1 MSHTDRA
8 QDAGILADAHEKPSL
23 LVPIVRATPESVAG
37 YGSLVSDFHAED
49 ITRVTWPKLDGWRP
63 IVSGTGN
70 KQVGY
75 ILAVLDT
82 ELTLFV
88 EYIHVLLFQLIFIIP
103 DFALLMLRQF
113 LQFATSSNC
122 KLFFLNFCQ
131 LSCLS
136 WIKHNPATTMSY
148 CFLLNFLGLLD
159 GLFFCYAAETN
170 LVLPDLLPL
179 YRVTQKCK
187 LLLVYKVCQKS
198 F

>member
-1 MSHTDRA
+1 MSCTDA
-8 QDAGILADAHEKPSL
+8 VQDASILADAHEKPSL

-88 EYIHVLLFQLIFIIP
+88 ECCYSSSFSLFQILHY
-103 DFALLMLRQF
+103 L
-113 LQFATSSNC
+113 C
-122 KLFFLNFCQ
+122 
-131 LSCLS
+131 
-136 WIKHNPATTMSY
+136 
-148 CFLLNFLGLLD
+148 
-159 GLFFCYAAETN
+159 
-170 LVLPDLLPL
+170 
-179 YRVTQKCK
+179 
-187 LLLVYKVCQKS
+187 
-198 F
+198 

>member
-88 EYIHVLLFQLIFIIP
+88 ECCYSSSFSLFQILHY
-103 DFALLMLRQF
+103 L
-113 LQFATSSNC
+113 C
-122 KLFFLNFCQ
+122 
-131 LSCLS
+131 
-136 WIKHNPATTMSY
+136 
-148 CFLLNFLGLLD
+148 
-159 GLFFCYAAETN
+159 
-170 LVLPDLLPL
+170 
-179 YRVTQKCK
+179 
-187 LLLVYKVCQKS
+187 
-198 F
+198 